1 MTKSL
6 TSLATLA
13 KVRGGKFSE
22 LPVPELPIAEPTPDP
37 ERERVDD
44 RRDGLADP
52 ESELESEDEREEE
65 VPMLPLRL
73 LLKREPVVEDD
84 MAFAPP

>member
-1 MTKSL
+1 M
-6 TSLATLA
+6 
-13 KVRGGKFSE
+13 
-22 LPVPELPIAEPTPDP
+22 
-37 ERERVDD
+37 DD